1 MRNQLEVFYPENH
14 QASKKKVPAII
25 FFHGGGWVG
34 GTRGAHR
41 YLCDYFAKRGLV
53 AITASYRVP
62 VKRKVASDKR
72 MGVTDAKSVIRWV
85 KKNADKLGID
95 PNRIIAGGDSAGGHI
110 SLLAALN
117 TNALNDPTDP
127 KNIDTSIVAYIGY
140 NPAFTE
146 LDHED
151 PQVDVLCH
159 LNDKF
164 PPSLILFGDQDPWLK
179 GWNQAHKKLTQMGVK
194 NVELKIAKNEGHAFW
209 IFQPWSDIL
218 LIESDKFLSKL
229 GLVEGEPTLKMP
241 QTGEKIINPNSFGEK
256 GAAVIMH

>member
-1 MRNQLEVFYPENH
+1 M
-14 QASKKKVPAII
+14 
-25 FFHGGGWVG
+25 
-34 GTRGAHR
+34 
-41 YLCDYFAKRGLV
+41 
-53 AITASYRVP
+53 
-62 VKRKVASDKR
+62 KRKSIHIITFLVVLSTLSLLAGDSKR
-72 MGVTDAKSVIRWV
+72 KTGYNSLFMGHSFFWPAGNEVG
-85 KKNADKLGID
+85 KLISKTAIKD
-95 PNRIIAGGDSAGGHI
+95 HQQYMIKGGDSAGGHI

-117 TNALNDPTDP
+117 TKGLNDPTDS

-146 LDHED
+146 RDHED

-209 IFQPWSDIL
+209 IYQPWSDIL
-218 LIESDKFLSKL
+218 LIESDKFLAKL
-229 GLVEGEPTLKMP
+229 GLIEGEPTLKMP
-241 QTGEKIINPNSFGEK
+241 QPGEQMISATE
-256 GAAVIMH
+256 